1 VLIEAMTPANKFLT
15 KAFQAIAVLLIAAIF
30 VGLGIWQ
37 LQRAADLKN
46 SLKVATTIDTNSVPL
61 ESIAT
66 PRVSLPATALNKT
79 VFVTGQYIQ
88 NFRAPD
94 QIDGDGQQ
102 SDWEVA
108 LLQVDTNSAILVVRG
123 LWSERLMNPDIA
135 QSMKID
141 IEGLLVASQYDDRAQ
156 NSPGV
161 ISRLD
166 SAVVTSLTDLD
177 LYDGYVLASSESTRT
192 GSLDRTR
199 VTPEKLTS
207 RIPGFYWQH
216 LSYVVIWWLMAAV
229 VLFLPFYRRR
239 VTP

>member
-1 VLIEAMTPANKFLT
+1 MTPASKFVT
-15 KAFQAIAVLLIAAIF
+15 KVFQAVAVLLIAAIF

-46 SLKVATTIDTNSVPL
+46 SLKVATTIDTNVVPL
-61 ESIAT
+61 ETLTSPRISI
-66 PRVSLPATALNKT
+66 PATALNRT
-79 VFVTGQYIQ
+79 ISVSGQYIQ

-94 QIDGDGQQ
+94 QIDGNGEQA
-102 SDWEVA
+102 DWEVA
-108 LLQVDTNSAILVVRG
+108 LLQVGTNSAILVVRG
-123 LWSERLMNPDIA
+123 LWSERLLNPDVQ
-135 QSMKID
+135 QSMVID
-141 IEGLLVASQYDDRAQ
+141 IEGLLVASQYDDRSVNTA
-156 NSPGV
+156 GV

-177 LYDGYVLASSESTRT
+177 LYDGYVLASKESSRT
-192 GSLDRTR
+192 GELDRTR

-216 LSYVVIWWLMAAV
+216 LSYVVIWGLMAAV
-229 VLFLPFYRRR
+229 VLYLPFYRRR